1 MPIEISR
8 RNFHVKRLSSSILA
22 ITLIALSLF
31 SSSCGTSDKIAS
43 VSMQVV
49 GVGTG
54 TVSLIGLGGTLQLQ
68 VLTNYTSGKQIDQ
81 TNFATYT
88 IVSQGYYCT
97 WSDGACNNPGVDQA
111 TMPASP
117 NTLTINKTGMVTAV
131 NPAVC
136 SWISTT
142 DDFSTPGWAYTG
154 DYMITAS
161 FRGFTSNP
169 VFVPLASAALAQA
182 GMEGQCGPLP
192 TTN

>member
-8 RNFHVKRLSSSILA
+8 RNFHVKRISTSILA
-22 ITLIALSLF
+22 ITLVALSLF

-68 VLTNYTSGKQIDQ
+68 VLANYTSGKQIDQ
-81 TNFATYT
+81 TNFSTYT
-88 IVSQGYYCT
+88 VTSVGYYCT
-97 WSDGACNNPGVDQA
+97 WSDGACNNPAVDQA
-111 TMPASP
+111 TMPSP
-117 NTLTINKTGMVTAV
+117 PSTMTINKTGMVTAV
-131 NPAVC
+131 SPAVC

-154 DYMITAS
+154 YYMVTAN
-161 FRGFTSNP
+161 FRQFTSNP
-169 VFVPLASAALAQA
+169 VFIPIASAANNQA
-182 GMEGQCGPLP
+182 GMEGQCGPQP
-192 TTN
+192 SA